1 MEPRDRRRQEDPTV
15 VHTGPAIKDASSG
28 TGVPSPFASG
38 GATVSSGAAAAAR
51 AAFNVAA
58 ILEPGTLLAGRYEII
73 SMLGLG
79 GMGAVYKAY
88 DRDIEREIA
97 LKVIR
102 PDLATH
108 PETLQRFKQELLLA
122 RQVAHKN
129 VVRIFDVRDSAG
141 IKFITMEYIDG
152 RDLRSELAERGKL
165 PVAETLEIMQQV
177 CAGLAA
183 AHEEGVVHR
192 DLKPGNIMRDRN
204 GRVVVMDFGLA
215 RSMSGAGMT
224 QTGAMLGTMEY
235 MSPEQAK
242 AESVDERS
250 DLFTV
255 GLIIYELITGK
266 TPYQAE
272 SAIASLLKRTQERAM
287 SMSEIDA
294 SIPRTVSAVV
304 AKCLETDPKNRYQTI
319 NELIASLEELQGKRP
334 ATQRLEK
341 LHVGRSRWMMVGI
354 AAVVVIAIVAVAA
367 VVFLRFRTA
376 PAAHKPV
383 SVLVADITNHT
394 GDPIFDGT
402 LEPMV
407 NVALEGARFVN
418 TFNRGQ
424 ARKLAQ
430 QLPNPT
436 DKLDE
441 QSARLVAVSQGI
453 SSVVTTSL
461 SRRADGYRLSAEA
474 LDAVT
479 GNTIT
484 NYEVS
489 AATKDELLLAIPKL
503 VAPIR
508 KALGDS
514 TPESD
519 QISAS
524 GGTFTAASLEAA
536 HEYGVG
542 MDQQFAGKM
551 EAAFQ
556 SFSKATELDPNFARA
571 YSGMAATSRNL
582 GHPADAERYFKLALE
597 HVDRMTE
604 RERYRT
610 RGAYYVTVDNT
621 QKCVEEY
628 SELVKEYPFD
638 NIGHNNLAL
647 CYSELGDMPKAM
659 QEAQR
664 AVEIYPKQAMQRVN
678 LSLYANYAGNFETAE
693 REAKAVQQINPAY
706 EKGYLVEAYAQLGQ
720 GRLLETE
727 QTYRKMEKI
736 SPLGASLAA
745 SGLGDLALYKGR
757 FADAEQLLEKGA
769 NADLAANNPDRA
781 AAKFVARAYALL
793 SSGRAKAAGNDAQL
807 ALANSQKTNV
817 RFLAARILIEVGD
830 TARARAIAA
839 ELASKP
845 NAESQTDSKLLEG
858 ELALKEGNPQKAIQ
872 AFTQANSVLNT
883 WMGRFDLGR
892 AYLDATQFTEADSE
906 FDKCL
911 KRRGEALELND
922 GPTYGYFP
930 PVYYYLGR
938 ARQGEKS
945 TGFAESYRTYLSI
958 RGQASEDPLLAD
970 ISRRMGR

>member
-1 MEPRDRRRQEDPTV
+1 MG
-15 VHTGPAIKDASSG
+15 TGPAIKDASSG
-28 TGVPSPFASG
+28 TGIPSPFTSG
-38 GATVSSGAAAAAR
+38 GVTVGTGSAAAAR
-51 AAFNVAA
+51 AAFNAVA
-58 ILEPGTLLAGRYEII
+58 ILEPGILLAGRYEIV

-79 GMGAVYKAY
+79 GMGAVYKAF

-129 VVRIFDVRDSAG
+129 VVRIFDVRESSG
-141 IKFITMEYIDG
+141 IKFITMEYLDG

-165 PVAETLEIMQQV
+165 PVAEALEIMRQV

-215 RSMSGAGMT
+215 RSMNGAGMT

-242 AESVDERS
+242 AEPVDERS

-255 GLIIYELITGK
+255 GLILYELITGK
-266 TPYQAE
+266 TPFQAE
-272 SAIASLLKRTQERAM
+272 SAIASLLKRTQERAV

-334 ATQRLEK
+334 VTQRLEK
-341 LHVGRSRWMMVGI
+341 PHVGRRRWVTAGL
-354 AAVVVIAIVAVAA
+354 AAVLATMLGALASVIFFRSFSAA
-367 VVFLRFRTA
+367 
-376 PAAHKPV
+376 PPAHKPV

-402 LEPMV
+402 LEPMI

-461 SRRADGYRLSAEA
+461 SRRGDGYRLSAEV

-479 GNTIT
+479 GNTIA
-484 NYEVS
+484 NSEVS
-489 AATKDELLLAIPKL
+489 AATKDELLLAIAKL
-503 VAPIR
+503 AAPIR
-508 KALGDS
+508 KNLGDS

-542 MDQQFAGKM
+542 MEQQFAGNM
-551 EAAFQ
+551 QAAFQ

-582 GHPADAERYFKLALE
+582 GRPEDAERYFKLALE

-610 RGAYYVTVDNT
+610 RGAYYVTTGNT
-621 QKCVEEY
+621 EKCVEEY
-628 SELVKEYPFD
+628 SELVKEYPVD
-638 NIGHNNLAL
+638 NIGYSNLAL
-647 CYSELGDMPKAM
+647 CWSQLGDMPKAM
-659 QEAQR
+659 EEAQR
-664 AVEIYPKQAMQRVN
+664 AVDIYPRQAMQRMN
-678 LSLYANYAGNFETAE
+678 LSLYANYAGNFATAE
-693 REAKAVQQINPAY
+693 REAKAVQQINPSY

-720 GRLLETE
+720 GRLQEAE
-727 QTYRKMEKI
+727 QTYRKLEKI

-745 SGLGDLALYKGR
+745 SGLGDLASYRGH
-757 FADAEQLLEKGA
+757 FADAEQILEKGA
-769 NADLAANNPDRA
+769 NADVDQKFPDRA

-793 SSGRAKAAGNDAQL
+793 SSGRAKAASNDAQL
-807 ALANSQKTNV
+807 ALENSQKTNI

-845 NAESQTDSKLLEG
+845 NAESQADSKLLEG
-858 ELALKEGNPQKAIQ
+858 ELALKEKNPQKAIQ
-872 AFTQANSVLNT
+872 AITQANSVLNT

-892 AYLDATQFTEADSE
+892 AYLDASQFTEADSE

-938 ARQGEKS
+938 VRQGLKS
-945 TGFAESYRTYLSI
+945 GGFAESYRTYLSI